1 MLFGIEQP
9 DPADSLLESL
19 PVEGHVAEFG
29 AVGID
34 GRRRAVQEAGDTAA
48 VGDAQADCGEDA
60 QFGGEGAR
68 RTGFDP
74 RFGKQQCVDLFDE
87 AGEDFEERGV
97 EAAVEF
103 GELLPQAVLGQAQPA
118 DQRFGTF
125 GFGLAAGSCA
135 AGRPAARYSRRR
147 GRRTGTRNDP

>member
-60 QFGGEGAR
+60 QFGGA
-68 RTGFDP
+68 
-74 RFGKQQCVDLFDE
+74 
-87 AGEDFEERGV
+87 ANGV
-97 EAAVEF
+97 RSALREAAV
-103 GELLPQAVLGQAQPA
+103 
-118 DQRFGTF
+118 R
-125 GFGLAAGSCA
+125 
-135 AGRPAARYSRRR
+135 RPVR
-147 GRRTGTRNDP
+147 